1 MNAKEKNIFQSPC
14 EIVSHFLAFGGVSV
28 WGVCLFPG
36 SGAIGLGGREPDWG
50 GGSLQ
55 EADRAKVD
63 AEFLVGGANVQGGHI
78 DDGQA
83 GGLGGFV
90 FDHCLAPGSGVTL
103 G

>member
-1 MNAKEKNIFQSPC
+1 MKLFPIFD
-14 EIVSHFLAFGGVSV
+14 FLGGSFWV
-28 WGVCLFPG
+28 VCLFPG
-36 SGAIGLGGREPDWG
+36 SGASGLGGREPGWG

-55 EADRAKVD
+55 EADRANVD
-63 AEFLVGGANVQGGHI
+63 AEFLVWGANVQGSHI